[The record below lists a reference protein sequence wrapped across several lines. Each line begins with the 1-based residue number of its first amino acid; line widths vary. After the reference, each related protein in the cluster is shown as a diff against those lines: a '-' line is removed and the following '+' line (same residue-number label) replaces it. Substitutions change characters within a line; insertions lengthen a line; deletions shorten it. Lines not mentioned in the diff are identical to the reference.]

1 MPNIAIS
8 ADKLTKRFGKFT
20 AVDEVCF
27 EIPYGAIFGFLGA
40 NGAGKSTTIRMLCG
54 ILAPTSGTG
63 TVGGFDVQT
72 QPEEIKTVIGYVSQ
86 RFSLYSDL
94 NVVENL
100 TFYGQIYGLE
110 GAELS
115 NRIKDVLTL
124 TGLDRFRQR
133 LAGDLS
139 GGMKQKLAIANAILH
154 KPKII
159 FLDEPTAGLDP
170 LSRRAIWE
178 LLYQL
183 AEGGTSLFVTTHYME
198 EAERCNTIAFISDG
212 KLLKI
217 GQPTD
222 LRHEL
227 KGKILEVTC
236 QPLMKASRLFLQLR
250 GVRGVTVYGTTLN
263 LNVTDEKA
271 VQERVTACA
280 SKEGITISSIKPISA
295 SLEDVFSDLD
305 AGRIDVSP
313 PPAGGVRG
321 GGVSDA

>member
-1 MPNIAIS
+1 MPDIAIS
-8 ADKLTKRFGKFT
+8 AQKLTRRFGKFT
-20 AVDEVCF
+20 AVDEVSF
-27 EIPYGAIFGFLGA
+27 DIPYGAIFGFLGA

-54 ILAPTSGTG
+54 ILAPSGGNG

-94 NVVENL
+94 NVTENL
-100 TFYGQIYGLE
+100 LFYGQVYGLE
-110 GAELS
+110 GAALS
-115 NRIKDVLTL
+115 SRIQEVLVL
-124 TGLDRFRQR
+124 SGLDRFPHR

-170 LSRRAIWE
+170 LSRRGIWE

-183 AEGGTSLFVTTHYME
+183 SESGTSLFVTTHYME

-212 KLLKI
+212 KILKI
-217 GQPTD
+217 GQPSQLKQD
-222 LRHEL
+222 LT
-227 KGKILEVTC
+227 GQILEVAC
-236 QPLMKASRLFLQLR
+236 RPLMKASRIFGSLE
-250 GVRGVTVYGTTLN
+250 GVRGVTVYGTSLN
-263 LNVTDEKA
+263 LNVNDQKA
-271 VQERVTACA
+271 VEARVRAA
-280 SKEGITISSIKPISA
+280 AGKEGIEVFSIKPIPA

-305 AGRIDVSP
+305 S
-313 PPAGGVRG
+313 RG
-321 GGVSDA
+321 QKNA

>member
-1 MPNIAIS
+1 MPDIAIS

-20 AVDEVCF
+20 AVDEVSF
-27 EIPYGAIFGFLGA
+27 EIPYGSIFGFLGA

-54 ILAPTSGTG
+54 ILAPTSGNG
-63 TVGGFDVQT
+63 KVGGFDVQT
-72 QPEEIKTVIGYVSQ
+72 QPEEIKGVIGYVSQ

-110 GAELS
+110 GVALN
-115 NRIKDVLTL
+115 NRIKEVLIM
-124 TGLDRFRQR
+124 TGLDQFHQR
-133 LAGDLS
+133 LAGNLS
-139 GGMKQKLAIANAILH
+139 GGWKQKLAIANAILH

-178 LLYQL
+178 L

-212 KLLKI
+212 KILKI
-217 GQPTD
+217 GQPTA
-222 LRHEL
+222 LRQEL
-227 KGKILEVTC
+227 SDQILEVAC
-236 QPLMKASRLFLQLR
+236 QPLMKASHLFLTIE

-263 LNVTDEKA
+263 LNVIDRKA
-271 VQERVTACA
+271 VEERVVAIA
-280 SKEGITISSIKPISA
+280 SKEGIVITSIKPIAA
-295 SLEDVFSDLD
+295 SLEDVFSSLD
-305 AGRIDVSP
+305 TRKGNHA
-313 PPAGGVRG
+313 
-321 GGVSDA
+321 

>member
-1 MPNIAIS
+1 MPDIAIS
-8 ADKLTKRFGKFT
+8 ADKLTRRFGKFT
-20 AVDEVCF
+20 AVDEVSF

-54 ILAPTSGTG
+54 ILEPTSGNG

-72 QPEEIKTVIGYVSQ
+72 QPEQIKGVIGYVSQ

-94 NVVENL
+94 TVTENL
-100 TFYGQIYGLE
+100 LFYGRIYGLE
-110 GAELS
+110 GSALS
-115 NRIKDVLTL
+115 GRIEEVLVLSGLNR
-124 TGLDRFRQR
+124 FHQR

-139 GGMKQKLAIANAILH
+139 GGMKQKLTIANAILH
-154 KPKII
+154 RPKII

-212 KLLKI
+212 KILKI
-217 GQPTD
+217 GHPTQ
-222 LRHEL
+222 L
-227 KGKILEVTC
+227 KQNLSRQILEVAC
-236 QPLMKASRLFLQLR
+236 RPLMKASRLFAALE
-250 GVRGVTVYGTTLN
+250 GVHGVTVYGTTLN
-263 LNVTDEKA
+263 LNVSDQKA
-271 VQERVTACA
+271 VEARVIAA
-280 SKEGITISSIKPISA
+280 AGKEGVEITSIKPISA

-305 AGRIDVSP
+305 SERP
-313 PPAGGVRG
+313 K
-321 GGVSDA
+321 DA

>member
-1 MPNIAIS
+1 MPDIAIS
-8 ADKLTKRFGKFT
+8 ADKLTRRFGKFT
-20 AVDEVCF
+20 AVDEVTF
-27 EIPYGAIFGFLGA
+27 QIPYGAIFGFLGA

-54 ILAPTSGTG
+54 ILEPTCGNG
-63 TVGGFDVQT
+63 KVGGFDVQT
-72 QPEEIKTVIGYVSQ
+72 QPEQIKTVIGYVSQ

-94 NVVENL
+94 NVAENL
-100 TFYGQIYGLE
+100 DFYGQIYGLE
-110 GAELS
+110 GSALHH
-115 NRIKDVLTL
+115 RIKEVLAL
-124 TGLDRFRQR
+124 TGLDAFSQR

-183 AEGGTSLFVTTHYME
+183 AESGTSLFVTTHYME

-212 KLLKI
+212 KILRI
-217 GQPTD
+217 GQPTQ
-222 LRHEL
+222 LKQEL
-227 KGKILEVTC
+227 SRQILEVAC
-236 QPLMKASRLFLQLR
+236 QPLMKASRLFGALE

-263 LNVTDEKA
+263 LNVTDQKEVEARVIA
-271 VQERVTACA
+271 VAA
-280 SKEGITISSIKPISA
+280 KEGVEITSIRPIAA

-305 AGRIDVSP
+305 ARKKGEHI
-313 PPAGGVRG
+313 A
-321 GGVSDA
+321 

>member
-1 MPNIAIS
+1 MGIFAIS
-8 ADKLTKRFGKFT
+8 ADKLTRRFGNFT
-20 AVDEVCF
+20 AVDEVSF

-54 ILAPTSGTG
+54 ILTPTSGNG
-63 TVGGFDVQT
+63 SVGGFDVQT
-72 QPEEIKTVIGYVSQ
+72 QPEQIKGVIGYVSQ

-94 NVVENL
+94 TVTENL
-100 TFYGQIYGLE
+100 NFYGQIYGLE
-110 GAELS
+110 GMALS
-115 NRIKDVLTL
+115 TRIKEVLVL
-124 TGLDRFRQR
+124 SGLDRFYER

-139 GGMKQKLAIANAILH
+139 GGMKQKLTIANAILH

-212 KLLKI
+212 KILKI
-217 GQPTD
+217 GQPAQLKQD
-222 LRHEL
+222 LSRQ
-227 KGKILEVTC
+227 ILEVAC
-236 QPLMKASRLFLQLR
+236 YPLMKASRLFAALE

-263 LNVTDEKA
+263 LNVTDQKA
-271 VQERVTACA
+271 VEARVLAA
-280 SKEGITISSIKPISA
+280 AGREGVEITSIKPISA

-305 AGRIDVSP
+305 AERPADV
-313 PPAGGVRG
+313 
-321 GGVSDA
+321 

>member
-1 MPNIAIS
+1 MSDIAIS
-8 ADKLTKRFGKFT
+8 TDKLTKRFGKFT
-20 AVDEVCF
+20 AVDEISF
-27 EIPYGAIFGFLGA
+27 EIPYGSIFGFLGA

-54 ILAPTSGTG
+54 ILAPTSGNG
-63 TVGGFDVQT
+63 KVGGFDVQT
-72 QPEEIKTVIGYVSQ
+72 QPEQIKTVIGYVSQ

-110 GAELS
+110 GALLH
-115 NRIKDVLTL
+115 NRIKEVLKL
-124 TGLDRFRQR
+124 TGLDRFPQR
-133 LAGDLS
+133 LSGELS
-139 GGMKQKLAIANAILH
+139 GGWKQKLAIANAILH

-217 GQPTD
+217 GQPTA
-222 LRHEL
+222 LRQEL
-227 KGKILEVTC
+227 RGQILEVTC
-236 QPLMKASRLFLQLR
+236 QPLMKASHLFLTLE

-271 VQERVTACA
+271 VEARVKETAGR
-280 SKEGITISSIKPISA
+280 EGITISSIKPIAA

-305 AGRIDVSP
+305 TKKGST
-313 PPAGGVRG
+313 
-321 GGVSDA
+321 DA

>member
-20 AVDEVCF
+20 AVDEVSF
-27 EIPYGAIFGFLGA
+27 EIPYGSIFGFLGA

-54 ILAPTSGTG
+54 ILAPTSGDG
-63 TVGGFDVQT
+63 KVGGFDVQT
-72 QPEEIKTVIGYVSQ
+72 QPEEIKGVIGYVSQ

-94 NVVENL
+94 NVAENL

-110 GAELS
+110 RSALTD
-115 NRIKDVLTL
+115 RIKEVLSL
-124 TGLDRFRQR
+124 TGLEPFRGR

-170 LSRRAIWE
+170 LSRRGIWE

-217 GQPTD
+217 GQPSVLRHD
-222 LRHEL
+222 LRDQ
-227 KGKILEVTC
+227 ILEVTC
-236 QPLMKASRLFLQLR
+236 QPLMKASRLFLKIE

-263 LNVTDEKA
+263 LNVTDQEVVKPRVLA
-271 VQERVTACA
+271 VAA
-280 SKEGITISSIKPISA
+280 KEGITISAIKSIEA

-305 AGRIDVSP
+305 AERLHR
-313 PPAGGVRG
+313 A
-321 GGVSDA
+321 